1 MEGWGV
7 RPYNWEF
14 SAGVQQELVPRVS
27 LSFGYFRRIN
37 GNFQIT
43 DNEAL
48 SRDRLH
54 AVLGDRPLDD
64 TLAGSCRTRAG
75 R

>member
-14 SAGVQQELVPRVS
+14 SAGVQQELAPRLSVS
-27 LSFGYFRRIN
+27 LGYFRRIY
-37 GNFQIT
+37 GNFYVI

-48 SRDRLH
+48 SASDFTPYSRAR
-54 AVLGDRPLDD
+54 ADRP
-64 TLAGSCRTRAG
+64 ARPEERCRARA